1 MPFFMMLQFVTYAIQ
16 GRALNVYRAYKLF
29 PFMFFFFMNTFH
41 FEIKLCQAAIAHAL
55 SLQRDDI

>member
-1 MPFFMMLQFVTYAIQ
+1 MPFFMMLQFVTYAI
-16 GRALNVYRAYKLF
+16 LNVYRAYKLF